1 MNMKRLLFT
10 LLLGVAM
17 GTLMAQNAWINEIH
31 YDNAGSDQGEFIE
44 VVLENAGTYTLSD
57 FEVYTYNGNG
67 GGTYNSPHSLDQF
80 TAGVTI
86 SGFTFYYYPYPSNGL
101 QNGAPDGM
109 ALVYQGTVVPGQFLS
124 YEGTFTA
131 SNGPASGMTSTDL
144 GVAESSSTPIGQS
157 LQLGG
162 TGNSYASFTWETP
175 QAETPGNVNANQTM
189 SGAVDPEP
197 TNYPTGLT
205 ANPQIFAMDVTWT
218 DASGGQ
224 LPSAYLLLASDQDNI
239 TLPVDGTPVADD
251 PDLSDGT
258 AALNIAQGVG
268 AASFGNLPGNQ
279 IYYFKI
285 FPYTNGGPSID
296 YKTDG
301 TPPATNA
308 TTPDVVIINEEDFN
322 TATLGTWMEV
332 SVIGSQTWG
341 IENNY
346 GVGGTP
352 CAKMSGYQSGSN
364 ENEDWLISPAMNFNH
379 YTGEMFQFQ
388 TAMNYSG
395 PELEVYI
402 SNDYAGSGDPNLAT
416 WSQLSP
422 TWSPGGWTWT
432 PSGLLDISGTA
443 GSGVYLGF
451 KYTSTSSQSATWE
464 VDEILVVGTP
474 DFSGPTVVTDPN
486 VTNITNN
493 TATAGGDVTDDGG
506 TAIVQRGICYGTTF
520 DPDLSGMF
528 TTEPGTLGA
537 FTSDLTGLLPITTYY
552 VRAYA
557 INALDTAYGNSEMFT
572 TDCDPGPPITDFH
585 ASVTTIMV
593 GESIDFF
600 DDTEYCPDEWNWSF
614 VGGTPMSST
623 EQNPTG
629 IVWDYP
635 GIYNVCLTT
644 TNQYGQD
651 VLCKMG
657 YITVNAP
664 IEADLVIT
672 EIMYNPPESGTDSVE
687 FIEIYNNDQ
696 AAVNLENFYFS
707 QGVDF
712 VFPNITLN
720 PGEYILV
727 SESADAMMNTFGVLA
742 YQWTDGALNN
752 GGESIVLNEPMGNVI
767 DEVTYSDYLPW
778 DSLADGYGPSL
789 ELCDPNT
796 NNALPENW
804 RAAIEFAAVNGAGDT
819 IYATPLAGCSYPP
832 EADFSASDTVLN
844 VGEQVTFTD
853 ESTGQIDTWEWTF
866 EGGDPASYEGQ
877 NPPPVTYNDM
887 GSFDVTLVVGN
898 IAGFSTMIALDY
910 IEVGPSSIQD
920 HPGSIAFRI
929 YPNPVTNGSIQ
940 IVLPSK
946 SQYEISIT
954 SSVGH
959 LVVKKQVTDEKA
971 QIATS
976 MLKKGIYI
984 VRVTDLATGLQG
996 IQKLVVNN

>member
-1 MNMKRLLFT
+1 MKRLLFT
-10 LLLGVAM
+10 LLLGVTM

-31 YDNAGSDQGEFIE
+31 YDNAGGDQGEFIE
-44 VVLENAGTYTLSD
+44 VVLENAGSYTLSD
-57 FEVYTYNGNG
+57 FQVDLYNGSGGATYN
-67 GGTYNSPHSLDQF
+67 TKTLDQF
-80 TAGVTI
+80 TVGITI
-86 SGFTFYYYPYPSNGL
+86 SGFTFYHYPYPTNGI
-101 QNGAPDGM
+101 QNGSPDGM
-109 ALVYQGTVVPGQFLS
+109 ALSYQGTLIPGQFLS

-131 SNGPASGMTSTDL
+131 SNGPASGVTSTNI
-144 GVAESSSTPIGQS
+144 GVSETSSTPIGES

-162 TGNSYASFTWETP
+162 SGNSYASFTWEAP

-197 TNYPTGLT
+197 TNYPTSFT
-205 ANPQIFAMDVTWT
+205 ATPQIFAMDISWT
-218 DASGGQ
+218 DATGAQ
-224 LPSAYLLLASDQDNI
+224 LPAAYLLLASDQDNI
-239 TLPVDGTPVADD
+239 ALPVDGTPVADD

-258 AALNIAQGVG
+258 AALNIGQGVET
-268 AASFGNLPGNQ
+268 ASFANLPGNQ

-301 TPPATNA
+301 TPPDASA

-322 TATLGTWMEV
+322 TGTLGTWMEV
-332 SVIGSQTWG
+332 SVTGTQTWG
-341 IENNY
+341 IENNF

-364 ENEDWLISPAMNFNH
+364 ENEDWLISPPMNFNH

-416 WSQLSP
+416 WTQLSP

-432 PSGLLDISGTA
+432 PSGLLDISTTA
-443 GSGVYLGF
+443 GSSVFLGF

-474 DFSGPTVVTDPN
+474 DFSGPTVITDPD
-486 VTNITNN
+486 VVNITNN
-493 TATAGGDVTDDGG
+493 TATAAGEVTDDGG
-506 TAIVQRGICYGTTF
+506 TTIVQRGICYATTSN
-520 DPDLSGMF
+520 PDLSGMF
-528 TTEPGTLGA
+528 TTEPGTIGA
-537 FTSDLTGLLPITTYY
+537 FTSDLSGLMATTTYY
-552 VRAYA
+552 IRAYA
-557 INALDTAYGNSEMFT
+557 INALDTAYGTDEMFT

-585 ASVTTIMV
+585 ASTTTIMV

-614 VGGTPMSST
+614 VGGTPMSSA

-629 IVWDYP
+629 IVWNYP
-635 GIYNVCLTT
+635 GVYNVCLTT
-644 TNQYGQD
+644 TNEYGQD

-696 AAVNLENFYFS
+696 VAVNMENFYFS

-712 VFPNITLN
+712 VFPSFTLN
-720 PGEYILV
+720 PGEYVLV
-727 SESADAMMNTFGVLA
+727 AENADAIMHTFGVTA

-804 RAAIEFAAVNGAGDT
+804 RAAIEFAGVNGAGDT
-819 IYATPLAGCSYPP
+819 IYATPLAGCSNPP
-832 EADFSASDTVLN
+832 EADFSASDTTITI
-844 VGEQVTFTD
+844 GEEVTFTD
-853 ESTGQIDTWEWTF
+853 ESTGQIDSWEWIF
-866 EGGDPASYEGQ
+866 EGGEPETFDGQ
-877 NPPPVTYNDM
+877 SPPPITYNSM
-887 GSFDVTLVVGN
+887 GSFDVTLMVTN
-898 IAGFSTMIALDY
+898 IAGVSTFIALDY
-910 IEVGPSSIQD
+910 IEVGPSSI
-920 HPGSIAFRI
+920 PESSSAMNFRL
-929 YPNPVTNGSIQ
+929 YPNPVTEARVQ
-940 IVLPSK
+940 IAFPSLGR
-946 SQYEISIT
+946 YEITIT

-959 LVVKKQVTDEKA
+959 LLLRQEITDTKASLSTASLKQ
-971 QIATS
+971 
-976 MLKKGIYI
+976 GIYL
-984 VRVTDLATGLQG
+984 VRVKDLDSGKQG
-996 IQKLVVNN
+996 IQKMVINN